1 MAGSF
6 GTLKAAVERNKFG
19 EEVVVTNYGSPAY
32 DEDNEFENPSISIE
46 PLKTD
51 EMNDMEKTK
60 HSRKNTKKK
69 PHVRITRSSTLRK
82 IHDVETA
89 ELEFES
95 DSTSDDN
102 ETNL

>member
-1 MAGSF
+1 MADGF
-6 GTLKAAVERNKFG
+6 GTLKAAVERNKFS
-19 EEVVVTNYGSPAY
+19 EEVVVTNYGSPAC
-32 DEDNEFENPSISIE
+32 DEDNEFEYPSISIE

-51 EMNDMEKTK
+51 EMNDTEKTK
-60 HSRKNTKKK
+60 HSHKNTKKK
-69 PHVRITRSSTLRK
+69 PRVQITRSSTLRK

-95 DSTSDDN
+95 DSDDN